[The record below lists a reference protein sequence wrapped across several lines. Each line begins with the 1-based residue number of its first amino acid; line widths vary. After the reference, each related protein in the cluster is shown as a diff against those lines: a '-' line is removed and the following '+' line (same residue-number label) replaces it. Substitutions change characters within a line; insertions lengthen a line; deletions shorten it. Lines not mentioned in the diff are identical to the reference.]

1 MKELKFKILLYRLV
15 RIMSSLL
22 VLCLIYNQGNA
33 QELKSSKGLGLVANA
48 TKNKEAIP
56 IHFRGEADN
65 GIANISV
72 GNSEISLLSDCDGIV
87 NIGNKKQGNSE
98 SLTAYEFP
106 QIQVWEA
113 KGRASAAINVS
124 GIIDA
129 STLEDNA
136 ELVLTGNTNLFMDVN
151 KTLKC
156 ITGDYS
162 LTLSGGNILT
172 LNDPENYAI
181 DVSSVTI
188 SAPLIV
194 KSSSIA
200 IAAES
205 DIIINNTVNAT
216 STNTCIGTM
225 GGTITIN
232 ADVTAT
238 TNSSAA
244 ILNRGLKN
252 GGDIIINKGTITAT
266 GGNSGT
272 WAYGIAAMGNITAKE
287 GTVIHA
293 SGGTGIYAETGNIHL
308 AGEVTANAN
317 GDDGSGV
324 YAQAGEVSLSTI
336 SISSSGVGISAYN
349 GLTLN
354 GVTETNTA
362 DTGLGTVNG
371 TLTINAD
378 VTATTAKSA
387 AILSRG
393 RDQGGDIIINS
404 GTITATGGNTGI
416 WAYGIAAGGNITAKE
431 GTVIHASGGTGIYAE
446 TGNIHLAGEVTAN
459 ANRDNGSGV
468 YAQAGEVSLSTISIS
483 SSGVGISAYNGL
495 TLNGVTITNTADT
508 GLGTVNGTLTINADV
523 TATTAKSAAILSR
536 GRDQGGDIIINSGTI
551 TATGGNTGIWAYG
564 IAAMGNITATES
576 ATINATGG
584 TAIYSETG
592 NINLACSVTATAKHS
607 EGYGVYAKEGTAT
620 LSQVTVPQSFIAIGA
635 TSGLTLNGTVDA
647 KSTNTCIGAYEGTLT
662 INTDV
667 TASTTSSAAILN
679 RNGDIIINNGNVTA
693 TGGTSGDWAY
703 GIAAMGDIDVKD
715 GVVIAKGG
723 SKGIFAQN
731 GTINITPPLIVITA
745 AGGGISADGHTVVYD
760 NGDPALRVVIMDPPV
775 AGVVSLNSAPTP
787 GNAVGFTLSGEIA
800 SAQTENT
807 WQISDDDVTWQ
818 DIVESPAG
826 APACD
831 GVHQQRSAVTTLT
844 YTPKESEMGK
854 YLRVKVAA
862 ANHTGYIYS
871 PSRQIAK
878 KLCTDVPA
886 VPTLTNINDKVH
898 LSNAKTT
905 QEYII
910 FNYSKEAS
918 SLTANDW
925 SNAVTP
931 ESEVGFFEM
940 NSTPNANHTVFTR
953 IKETPS
959 TLASENVVEAR
970 LYIGTSVYLQDI
982 ELNISETV
990 GYFQN
995 VNNELNCKV
1004 GDVIRCDAV
1013 PVPSNATN
1021 WYGISGS
1028 NWTVDNRNTGSPYG
1042 TFYED
1047 ADCTVPINT
1056 STNYK
1061 TVYLKTLTE
1070 KNYLEVRIL
1079 YYNSGIGYKSR
1090 AKEFNVTP
1098 DGYFP
1103 LLDYINGCSR
1113 TIAAGEK
1120 ITGIEVSRRPFSGSV
1135 YGLTTEVSG
1144 EGIAPVVSFSLYETM
1159 TINAINA
1166 TPGVYVYT
1174 PLQNGHPLNNNTTFT
1189 ITVTDGKYGVD
1200 SLLLRENAIT
1210 ADPDE
1215 VLELVAQLMP
1225 ANSEAEIT
1233 WTSSNTSVATVQNG
1247 IVTIAENAP
1256 IGAMATITAN
1266 ANGKSDKC
1274 EITVSGEEYDLY
1286 VASTRVTSRNQDNI
1300 LGDGNFSFDGMNTL
1314 TIKGDYTINNSA
1326 NLVRNTGIDG
1336 LYINIAQAC
1345 TISQGE
1351 ESYSTLFDLR
1361 KNTAIYGEQV
1371 TVSGNGVAFST
1382 QDGITLT
1389 LDNANLIVSAI
1400 MPFKGSSLSSDRLSI
1415 INSSVEVHASGSAA
1429 VFSFEGGISL
1439 TDCYIQ
1445 TPEDGEV
1452 VDDAIEDGNG
1462 NYARNVEIKPQLML
1476 YDDIN
1481 NTIKLEIYA
1490 MEGKTVDVQLV
1501 NRTFYKDNSWTT
1513 LCLPFDVDNLNGTP
1527 LEGATIMELNT
1538 ISNNG
1543 FDNATGTL
1551 YLSFKTVT
1559 AIESGK
1565 PYIVKWGGG
1574 DNIENPVFENVVIT
1588 NYEPIVVTSE
1598 TFELNT
1604 INMIGCYAPMYVF
1617 AGDQSIMFMGTDN
1630 DNVVYCPTE
1639 DLVLNSFYA
1648 YFEIPSLQ
1656 GEETSVQDCV
1666 IDFDSVGIQEIKNDD
1681 LRYLEG
1687 WYNILGVK
1695 LYKKPTERGVY
1706 INNGKKVIIK

>member
-1 MKELKFKILLYRLV
+1 MKKLLLFIASMLMTVSLMAADLKTSEPMKLAETTIKGVALSAPV
-15 RIMSSLL
+15 EEAPSLSQFEVPVVEAIKL
-22 VLCLIYNQGNA
+22 SEKNIPDGIENA
-33 QELKSSKGLGLVANA
+33 QRTGIRKAPAAIVKISGLV
-48 TKNKEAIP
+48 
-56 IHFRGEADN
+56 
-65 GIANISV
+65 
-72 GNSEISLLSDCDGIV
+72 
-87 NIGNKKQGNSE
+87 
-98 SLTAYEFP
+98 
-106 QIQVWEA
+106 
-113 KGRASAAINVS
+113 
-124 GIIDA
+124 DA
-129 STLEDNA
+129 STIADNA
-136 ELVLTGNTNLFMDVN
+136 VIELVGNANLFMDVN
-151 KTLKC
+151 KTFKC
-156 ITGDYS
+156 ITGNYA

-172 LNDPENYAI
+172 LSNAGEYAI
-181 DVSSVTI
+181 DALSVTI
-188 SAPLIV
+188 SCPLVVLASEVAVSAKYGVTIN
-194 KSSSIA
+194 SS
-200 IAAES
+200 
-205 DIIINNTVNAT
+205 VNAT
-216 STNTCIGTM
+216 STNTCIGTVN
-225 GGTITIN
+225 GTIIIN

-238 TNSSAA
+238 TGNSAA
-244 ILNRGLKN
+244 ILNRGLN
-252 GGDIIINKGTITAT
+252 EGGDIIINKGVIKAT
-266 GGNSGT
+266 GGNSGI
-272 WAYGIAAMGNITAKE
+272 WAYGIAAMGHITAKE

-393 RDQGGDIIINS
+393 RENGGDIIINS
-404 GTITATGGNTGI
+404 GTITAIGGNTGI
-416 WAYGIAAGGNITAKE
+416 WAYGIAAGGNITAE
-431 GTVIHASGGTGIYAE
+431 AGTIIHASGGTGIYAE
-446 TGNIHLAGEVTAN
+446 KGNIHLAGEVTAN
-459 ANRDNGSGV
+459 ANGDDGSGV
-468 YAQAGEVSLSTISIS
+468 FAQAGEVSLSTISIS
-483 SSGVGISAYNGL
+483 SSCVGISAYNGL

-523 TATTAKSAAILSR
+523 TATTAKSAAILNR
-536 GRDQGGDIIINSGTI
+536 GLENGGDIIINKGTI
-551 TATGGNTGIWAYG
+551 TATGGNSGTWAYG
-564 IAAMGNITATES
+564 IAAG
-576 ATINATGG
+576 
-584 TAIYSETG
+584 G
-592 NINLACSVTATAKHS
+592 NINIK
-607 EGYGVYAKEGTAT
+607 
-620 LSQVTVPQSFIAIGA
+620 
-635 TSGLTLNGTVDA
+635 SG
-647 KSTNTCIGAYEGTLT
+647 K
-662 INTDV
+662 
-667 TASTTSSAAILN
+667 
-679 RNGDIIINNGNVTA
+679 
-693 TGGTSGDWAY
+693 
-703 GIAAMGDIDVKD
+703 
-715 GVVIAKGG
+715 VVAKGG
-723 SKGIFAQN
+723 SKGILAQN
-731 GTINITPPLIVITA
+731 GTISITPPLIVITA

-826 APACD
+826 APALD
-831 GVHQQRSAVTTLT
+831 GVHQQRRAVTTLT

-878 KLCTDVPA
+878 KICTDVPV
-886 VPTLTNINDKVH
+886 VPTLTNINDKVY

-918 SLTANDW
+918 SLTASDW
-925 SNAVTP
+925 NNAVTP
-931 ESEVGFFEM
+931 ESEVGFFELGG
-940 NSTPNANHTVFTR
+940 SSNANNTVFTR
-953 IKETPS
+953 VKETPS

-970 LYIGTSVYLQDI
+970 LYVGTSVYLQDI

-995 VNNELNCKV
+995 INNELNCKV

-1028 NWTVDNRNTGSPYG
+1028 NWTVDNHNTGSPYG

-1225 ANSEAEIT
+1225 TNSEAEIT

-1266 ANGKSDKC
+1266 ANGKSDEC

-1286 VASTRVTSRNQDNI
+1286 VASTRVTSRNQDDI
-1300 LGDGNFSFDGMNTL
+1300 LGDGTFSFDGMSTL
-1314 TIKGDYTINNSA
+1314 TIKGDYTLNNSA
-1326 NLVRNTGIDG
+1326 NLVRNTGIEG
-1336 LYINIAQAC
+1336 LYINIGQTC
-1345 TISQGE
+1345 TISQGSD
-1351 ESYSTLFDLR
+1351 SYSTLFDLR
-1361 KNTAIYGEQV
+1361 KNTTIRGEQM
-1371 TVSGNGVAFST
+1371 TVNGNGVAFST
-1382 QDGITLT
+1382 QGGMTLT
-1389 LDNANLIVSAI
+1389 LDSANLVVNAI
-1400 MPFKGSSLSSDRLSI
+1400 MPFKGSGIADDNMNI
-1415 INSSVEVHASGSAA
+1415 INSNLEVNASGTAA
-1429 VFSFEGGISL
+1429 IFSFTGGISL
-1439 TDCYIQ
+1439 SNCYIK
-1445 TPEDGEV
+1445 TPEGAIV
-1452 VDDAIEDGNG
+1452 ANGAIEDGNG
-1462 NYARNVEIKPQLML
+1462 SQVRNLLIVPNPEKTEPELAFALSEATATVGETFIVPTLNNPNNLAITYYSENPMIAKVDAETGEVTPISAGTTTIIAYTDGNLYHMAGQVSYTLIVLKGSVSLSFTQNSVNVRIDDEEFVLPTLNNPQDVSVTYSSSYPAVATVLAISGDVTL
-1476 YDDIN
+1476 VAAGTTTITATFLGDKSYNQASASYDLIVTDSTSTDLN
-1481 NTIKLEIYA
+1481 NISTLPNASSVQKILRNGQLIILRD
-1490 MEGKTVDVQLV
+1490 GKTYNVMGQ
-1501 NRTFYKDNSWTT
+1501 
-1513 LCLPFDVDNLNGTP
+1513 
-1527 LEGATIMELNT
+1527 EL
-1538 ISNNG
+1538 
-1543 FDNATGTL
+1543 
-1551 YLSFKTVT
+1551 
-1559 AIESGK
+1559 
-1565 PYIVKWGGG
+1565 
-1574 DNIENPVFENVVIT
+1574 
-1588 NYEPIVVTSE
+1588 
-1598 TFELNT
+1598 
-1604 INMIGCYAPMYVF
+1604 
-1617 AGDQSIMFMGTDN
+1617 
-1630 DNVVYCPTE
+1630 
-1639 DLVLNSFYA
+1639 
-1648 YFEIPSLQ
+1648 
-1656 GEETSVQDCV
+1656 
-1666 IDFDSVGIQEIKNDD
+1666 
-1681 LRYLEG
+1681 
-1687 WYNILGVK
+1687 
-1695 LYKKPTERGVY
+1695 
-1706 INNGKKVIIK
+1706 

>member
-1 MKELKFKILLYRLV
+1 MKKLLLFIASMPMTVSLMAADLKTSEPMKLAETTIKGVALSASV
-15 RIMSSLL
+15 EEAPSLSQFEVPVVEAIKL
-22 VLCLIYNQGNA
+22 SEKNITDGIENA
-33 QELKSSKGLGLVANA
+33 QRTGIRKAPAATVKISGLV
-48 TKNKEAIP
+48 
-56 IHFRGEADN
+56 
-65 GIANISV
+65 
-72 GNSEISLLSDCDGIV
+72 
-87 NIGNKKQGNSE
+87 
-98 SLTAYEFP
+98 
-106 QIQVWEA
+106 
-113 KGRASAAINVS
+113 
-124 GIIDA
+124 DA
-129 STLEDNA
+129 STIADNA
-136 ELVLTGNTNLFMDVN
+136 VIELVGNANLFMDVS
-151 KTLKC
+151 KTFKC
-156 ITGDYS
+156 ISGDYA
-162 LTLSGGNILT
+162 LTLSGGNTLT
-172 LNDPENYAI
+172 LSNAEGYAI
-181 DVSSVTI
+181 NVSSVTI
-188 SAPLIV
+188 SCHLVVQA
-194 KSSSIA
+194 SSVA
-200 IAAES
+200 IAATS
-205 DIIINNTVNAT
+205 DITINNSVNAK
-216 STNTCIGTM
+216 STNTCIGTLH
-225 GGTITIN
+225 GTISIN
-232 ADVTAT
+232 ADVIAT
-238 TNSSAA
+238 TSSSAA
-244 ILNRGLKN
+244 ILNRGIN
-252 GGDIIINKGTITAT
+252 GGGDIIINKGTITAT

-272 WAYGIAAMGNITAKE
+272 WAYGIAAMGSITSKE
-287 GTVIHA
+287 GTIIHA
-293 SGGTGIYAETGNIHL
+293 TAGTGIYAETGNINL
-308 AGEVTANAN
+308 AGN
-317 GDDGSGV
+317 
-324 YAQAGEVSLSTI
+324 
-336 SISSSGVGISAYN
+336 
-349 GLTLN
+349 
-354 GVTETNTA
+354 
-362 DTGLGTVNG
+362 
-371 TLTINAD
+371 
-378 VTATTAKSA
+378 
-387 AILSRG
+387 
-393 RDQGGDIIINS
+393 
-404 GTITATGGNTGI
+404 
-416 WAYGIAAGGNITAKE
+416 
-431 GTVIHASGGTGIYAE
+431 
-446 TGNIHLAGEVTAN
+446 
-459 ANRDNGSGV
+459 
-468 YAQAGEVSLSTISIS
+468 
-483 SSGVGISAYNGL
+483 
-495 TLNGVTITNTADT
+495 
-508 GLGTVNGTLTINADV
+508 
-523 TATTAKSAAILSR
+523 
-536 GRDQGGDIIINSGTI
+536 
-551 TATGGNTGIWAYG
+551 
-564 IAAMGNITATES
+564 
-576 ATINATGG
+576 
-584 TAIYSETG
+584 
-592 NINLACSVTATAKHS
+592 VTATAKGT
-607 EGYGVYAKEGTAT
+607 EGYGIYAKAGTAT

-662 INTDV
+662 INANV
-667 TASTTSSAAILN
+667 TATTTSSTAILN
-679 RNGDIIINNGNVTA
+679 RNGDIIINSGNVTA
-693 TGGTSGDWAY
+693 TGGTSGDWPF

-723 SKGIFAQN
+723 SKGILAQN

-826 APACD
+826 TPARD

-995 VNNELNCKV
+995 INNELNCKV

-1225 ANSEAEIT
+1225 ANSEVEIT

-1274 EITVSGEEYDLY
+1274 EITVSGEEHDLY

-1361 KNTAIYGEQV
+1361 KNTAIHGEQM
-1371 TVSGNGVAFST
+1371 TVNGNGIAFST
-1382 QDGITLT
+1382 QGGMTLT
-1389 LDNANLIVSAI
+1389 LDSANLVVSAI
-1400 MPFKGSSLSSDRLSI
+1400 MPFKGSGIDEDNMNI
-1415 INSSVEVHASGSAA
+1415 MNSHVEVNASGSAA
-1429 VFSFEGGISL
+1429 IFSFAGGISL

-1445 TPEDGEV
+1445 MPTNAV
-1452 VDDAIEDGNG
+1452 VTNGTIEDGNG
-1462 NYARNVEIKPQLML
+1462 SQVRNLLIVPNPVKTEPALAFASSEATAIVGETFTAPILSNPNNLTITYYSEDPMIAKVDAQTGEVTPMAIGTTIITAYTDGNLYHKAGEVSYTLIVLKGSASLSFTQNSVSVRVDDEEFVLPTLNNPQDVSVTYSSSNPAVATVLALTGDITLVAAGTTTITATFLGDKSYNEASASYDLIVTESTATDLNYISTQPNASSVQKILFSGQLL
-1476 YDDIN
+1476 ILRD
-1481 NTIKLEIYA
+1481 
-1490 MEGKTVDVQLV
+1490 GKTYNVMGQ
-1501 NRTFYKDNSWTT
+1501 
-1513 LCLPFDVDNLNGTP
+1513 
-1527 LEGATIMELNT
+1527 EL
-1538 ISNNG
+1538 
-1543 FDNATGTL
+1543 
-1551 YLSFKTVT
+1551 
-1559 AIESGK
+1559 
-1565 PYIVKWGGG
+1565 
-1574 DNIENPVFENVVIT
+1574 
-1588 NYEPIVVTSE
+1588 
-1598 TFELNT
+1598 
-1604 INMIGCYAPMYVF
+1604 
-1617 AGDQSIMFMGTDN
+1617 
-1630 DNVVYCPTE
+1630 
-1639 DLVLNSFYA
+1639 
-1648 YFEIPSLQ
+1648 
-1656 GEETSVQDCV
+1656 
-1666 IDFDSVGIQEIKNDD
+1666 
-1681 LRYLEG
+1681 
-1687 WYNILGVK
+1687 
-1695 LYKKPTERGVY
+1695 
-1706 INNGKKVIIK
+1706 

>member
-1 MKELKFKILLYRLV
+1 MKNNLLYRHMA
-15 RIMSSLL
+15 RIVFLICAALL
-22 VLCLIYNQGNA
+22 NVNA
-33 QELKSSKGLGLVANA
+33 WAANFGTSKTTKLSESTINGVSPTFIATDETPRLSQFEMPVSESMKLSGTDISDRIANEHRTGIRKAPSAGTVKISGLV
-48 TKNKEAIP
+48 
-56 IHFRGEADN
+56 
-65 GIANISV
+65 
-72 GNSEISLLSDCDGIV
+72 
-87 NIGNKKQGNSE
+87 
-98 SLTAYEFP
+98 
-106 QIQVWEA
+106 
-113 KGRASAAINVS
+113 
-124 GIIDA
+124 DA
-129 STLEDNA
+129 STIADNSA
-136 ELVLTGNTNLFMDVN
+136 IELVGNANLFMDAN
-151 KTLKC
+151 KTFKC
-156 ITGDYS
+156 ITGNYA
-162 LTLSGGNILT
+162 LTLSGGNTLT
-172 LNDPENYAI
+172 LSNAEGYAI
-181 DVSSVTI
+181 NVSSVTI
-188 SAPLIV
+188 SCHLVVQASYV
-194 KSSSIA
+194 A
-200 IAAES
+200 IAATS
-205 DIIINNTVNAT
+205 DITINNSVNAK
-216 STNTCIGTM
+216 STNTCIGTLH
-225 GGTITIN
+225 GTISIN
-232 ADVTAT
+232 ADVIAT
-238 TNSSAA
+238 TSSSAA
-244 ILNRGLKN
+244 ILNRGLEN
-252 GGDIIINKGTITAT
+252 SGDIVINKGTVTAT
-266 GGNSGT
+266 GGNTGI
-272 WAYGIAAMGNITAKE
+272 WAYGIAAMGHITAKE

-393 RDQGGDIIINS
+393 RENGGDIIINS
-404 GTITATGGNTGI
+404 GTITAIGGNTGI
-416 WAYGIAAGGNITAKE
+416 WAYGIAAGGNITAE
-431 GTVIHASGGTGIYAE
+431 AGTVIHASGGTGIYAE
-446 TGNIHLAGEVTAN
+446 KGNIHLAGDVTAN
-459 ANRDNGSGV
+459 ANGDGGSGV

-495 TLNGVTITNTADT
+495 TLNGVTETNTADT

-523 TATTAKSAAILSR
+523 TATTAKSAAILNR
-536 GRDQGGDIIINSGTI
+536 GLENGGDIIINKGTI
-551 TATGGNTGIWAYG
+551 TATGGNSGTWAYG
-564 IAAMGNITATES
+564 IAAG
-576 ATINATGG
+576 
-584 TAIYSETG
+584 G
-592 NINLACSVTATAKHS
+592 NINIK
-607 EGYGVYAKEGTAT
+607 
-620 LSQVTVPQSFIAIGA
+620 
-635 TSGLTLNGTVDA
+635 SG
-647 KSTNTCIGAYEGTLT
+647 K
-662 INTDV
+662 
-667 TASTTSSAAILN
+667 
-679 RNGDIIINNGNVTA
+679 
-693 TGGTSGDWAY
+693 
-703 GIAAMGDIDVKD
+703 
-715 GVVIAKGG
+715 VVAKGG
-723 SKGIFAQN
+723 LKGLFAEK
-731 GTINITPPLIVITA
+731 GTISITPPLIVITA

-775 AGVVSLNSAPTP
+775 GGVVALSSAPSP

-800 SAQTENT
+800 SAQTDNV
-807 WQISDDDVTWQ
+807 WQISDDDVNWQ
-818 DIVESPAG
+818 DIVESPTG
-826 APACD
+826 APAHD
-831 GVHQQRSAVTTLT
+831 GVHQQRRAVTTLT

-862 ANHTGYIYS
+862 AGHTGYIYS

-878 KLCTDVPA
+878 KICTDVPV
-886 VPTLTNINDKVH
+886 VPTLTNINDKVY

-918 SLTANDW
+918 SLTASDW
-925 SNAVTP
+925 NNAVTP
-931 ESEVGFFEM
+931 ESEVGFFELGG
-940 NSTPNANHTVFTR
+940 SSNANNTVFTR
-953 IKETPS
+953 VKETPS

-995 VNNELNCKV
+995 INNELNCKV

-1225 ANSEAEIT
+1225 TNSEAEIT

-1266 ANGKSDKC
+1266 ANGKSDEC

-1286 VASTRVTSRNQDNI
+1286 VASTRVTSRNQDDI
-1300 LGDGNFSFDGMNTL
+1300 LGDGTFSFDGMSTL

-1326 NLVRNTGIDG
+1326 NLVRNTGIEG
-1336 LYINIAQAC
+1336 LYINIGQTC
-1345 TISQGE
+1345 TISQGSD
-1351 ESYSTLFDLR
+1351 SYSTLFDLR
-1361 KNTAIYGEQV
+1361 KNTTIRGEQM
-1371 TVSGNGVAFST
+1371 TVNGNGVAFST
-1382 QDGITLT
+1382 QGGMTLT
-1389 LDNANLIVSAI
+1389 LDSANLVVNAI
-1400 MPFKGSSLSSDRLSI
+1400 MPFKGSGIADDNMNI
-1415 INSSVEVHASGSAA
+1415 INSNLEVNASGTAA
-1429 VFSFEGGISL
+1429 IFSFTGGISL
-1439 TDCYIQ
+1439 SNCYIK
-1445 TPEDGEV
+1445 TPEGAIV
-1452 VDDAIEDGNG
+1452 ANGAIEDGNG
-1462 NYARNVEIKPQLML
+1462 SQVRNLLIVPNPEKTEPELAFALSEATATVGETFIVPTLNNPNNLAITYYSENPMIAKVDAETGEVTPISAGTTTIIAYTDGNLYHMAGQVSYTLIVLKGSVSLSFTNTSVNVRIDDEEFVLPTLNNPQDVSVTYSSSNPAVATVLALTGDVTLVAVGTTTITATFDGDGRYNGASASYMLTVTPRSYTITWLQDDGSLIDQTIVVEGEIPTHANPSKPATAEFTYTFIGWTPAVVIVTGDATYTATYESKRNSYTVTFVD
-1476 YDDIN
+1476 YDGTILKVDIVEYGQAATPPENPVRENHYFVGWDVDFSCVTGDMTITAIYNPN
-1481 NTIKLEIYA
+1481 NPT
-1490 MEGKTVDVQLV
+1490 
-1501 NRTFYKDNSWTT
+1501 
-1513 LCLPFDVDNLNGTP
+1513 DVDN
-1527 LEGATIMELNT
+1527 I
-1538 ISNNG
+1538 
-1543 FDNATGTL
+1543 
-1551 YLSFKTVT
+1551 Y
-1559 AIESGK
+1559 
-1565 PYIVKWGGG
+1565 
-1574 DNIENPVFENVVIT
+1574 
-1588 NYEPIVVTSE
+1588 TSE
-1598 TFELNT
+1598 SARKVMIDNQIFIIRDGKMYT
-1604 INMIGCYAPMYVF
+1604 ITGH
-1617 AGDQSIMFMGTDN
+1617 
-1630 DNVVYCPTE
+1630 
-1639 DLVLNSFYA
+1639 
-1648 YFEIPSLQ
+1648 
-1656 GEETSVQDCV
+1656 
-1666 IDFDSVGIQEIKNDD
+1666 K
-1681 LRYLEG
+1681 
-1687 WYNILGVK
+1687 VK
-1695 LYKKPTERGVY
+1695 
-1706 INNGKKVIIK
+1706 